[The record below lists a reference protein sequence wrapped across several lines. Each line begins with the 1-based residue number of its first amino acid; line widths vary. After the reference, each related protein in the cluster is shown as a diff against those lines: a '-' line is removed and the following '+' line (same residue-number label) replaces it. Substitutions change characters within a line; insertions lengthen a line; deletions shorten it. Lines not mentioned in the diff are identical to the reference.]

1 MDTEVAYLR
10 KFHQLSW
17 KVLIRKKRYSVPDR
31 RIPFLCICPAQPCNA
46 SRTNFASTGSHRSKG
61 AEKREPPSLKPKQ
74 SLKQERSAS
83 SLQRSS
89 SGSIKAVSKRPS
101 SSPSTRARHFSP
113 LSYLYDFLKLS
124 LYLDGNVQYLVFT
137 LEDHDVWW
145 QVVLEP
151 IWSEVMV
158 VLRRNP
164 ERKFPGATFSRK
176 KPRNDLWP
184 RGHNSR

>member
-101 SSPSTRARHFSP
+101 SNPSTRARHFSP

-137 LEDHDVWW
+137 LEDHDAWW